1 MVNKIMA
8 ITSVIEQ
15 MRQLIQLIAKHN
27 HAYYVMDQP
36 TISDSEYDHLFH
48 QLKALE
54 EQYPELVQT
63 DSPTTKVGGQA
74 LSKFERVTHVVP
86 MLSLGNVFNQ
96 EDLFA
101 FARRVEERL
110 PNQKVQY
117 EVELKL
123 DGLAIS
129 LWYENG
135 VLVRGVTRGDGETGE
150 DITQNVK
157 TIRNLP
163 KVLHSEKYEIPRLLE
178 VRGEVLMPKSGF
190 EKLNA
195 DQEAKGEKTF
205 ANPRNAAAGSL
216 RQLDPNIA
224 AGRPLAFYAYGIA
237 QCEPNHGLTT
247 MHDSLQWLTE
257 LGFQIAERQYLCNS
271 IQEVQQRYEQIQ
283 QERPSLQVEI
293 DGMVVKVDDLKQQQQ
308 LGFLSREPRW
318 ATAYKF
324 PAQAAL
330 TTVEQIDWQVGRTG
344 TLTPVARL
352 NPVFVGGV
360 TVSNVTLHNIGEIHR
375 LDVRVGDTVSV
386 YRTGDVIPKVEK
398 VWPEFRPA
406 EAEVVHLPESCP
418 VCASPVVMP
427 EGEALARCSGGLYC
441 AAQRIEAIRHFVS
454 RKAMDIEGLGDRWV
468 ESLLRLDLLKDVADI
483 YHLHEHRETLLGI
496 EKMGEKSVQ
505 NLIDAIEASKKTTL
519 ARFIYALGIRGVG
532 ETTARMLANTFQTLE
547 ALKAANVEALKK
559 TPDVGDIT
567 AEWIADFFLAP
578 HNIEVLDRLIAAG
591 IHWDAPTAPTRQ
603 PLNGESW
610 VLTGTLEQMT
620 RDQATQM
627 LQALGARVSG
637 SVSSKTK
644 CVVAGEKAGSK
655 LEKAAKLGIPV
666 MNETD
671 FLSLMESY
679 GQTLS

>member
-1 MVNKIMA
+1 MEHN
-8 ITSVIEQ
+8 SVIEQ

-36 TISDSEYDHLFH
+36 SISDSEYDHLFH

-54 EQYPELVQT
+54 QQYPECIQADT
-63 DSPTTKVGGQA
+63 PTNKVGGQA
-74 LSKFERVTHVVP
+74 LSKFESVTHAVP

-101 FARRVEERL
+101 FARRIDERL
-110 PNQKVQY
+110 PNQQVQY
-117 EVELKL
+117 DVELKL

-163 KVLHSEKYEIPRLLE
+163 KVLSSQHQAIPEFLE
-178 VRGEVLMPKSGF
+178 VRGEVLMPKQGF

-195 DQEAKGEKTF
+195 DQEAKGDKTF

-224 AGRPLAFYAYGIA
+224 ASRPLAFYAYGIA
-237 QCEPNHGLTT
+237 QCQPNHGLET
-247 MHDSLQWLTE
+247 MHDSLHWLTRF
-257 LGFQIAERQYLCNS
+257 GFEIAERQFLCAS
-271 IQEVQQRYEQIQ
+271 IEEVQQRYEQIQ
-283 QERPSLQVEI
+283 QERPDLKVEI
-293 DGMVVKVDDLKQQQQ
+293 DGMVIKVDSLKQQQQ

-330 TTVEQIDWQVGRTG
+330 TKVENIDWQVGRTG

-352 NPVFVGGV
+352 TPVFVGGV

-398 VWPEFRPA
+398 VWTEFRPTDA
-406 EAEVVHLPESCP
+406 EMVHLPTNCP
-418 VCASPVVMP
+418 VCESPVVMP

-454 RKAMDIEGLGDRWV
+454 RKALDIEGLGDRWV
-468 ESLLRLDLLKDVADI
+468 ESLLHLDLLKDVADI
-483 YHLHEHRETLLGI
+483 YHLHEHRDTLLTI

-547 ALKAANVEALKK
+547 ALKAADIEALKK

-567 AEWIADFFLAP
+567 AEWIADFFQAP
-578 HNIEVLDRLIAAG
+578 HNIEVLDRLMAAG

-610 VLTGTLEQMT
+610 VVTGTLESMG
-620 RDQATQM
+620 RDEATQK

-655 LEKAAKLGIPV
+655 LDKAQKLDIRV
-666 MNETD
+666 LNEQE
-671 FLSLMESY
+671 FLEFLKQYEA
-679 GQTLS
+679 

>member
-1 MVNKIMA
+1 MEHN
-8 ITSVIEQ
+8 SVIEQ

-36 TISDSEYDHLFH
+36 SISDSEYDHLFH

-54 EQYPELVQT
+54 QQHPECIQADT
-63 DSPTTKVGGQA
+63 PTNKVGGQV
-74 LSKFERVTHVVP
+74 LSKFESVIHAVP

-101 FARRVEERL
+101 FARRIDERL

-117 EVELKL
+117 DVELKL

-163 KVLHSEKYEIPRLLE
+163 KVLSSQHQAIPEFLE
-178 VRGEVLMPKSGF
+178 VRGEVLMPKQCF

-195 DQEAKGEKTF
+195 DQEAKGDKTF

-224 AGRPLAFYAYGIA
+224 ASRPLAFYAYGIA
-237 QCEPNHGLTT
+237 QCQPNHGLET
-247 MHDSLQWLTE
+247 MHDSLHWLTRF
-257 LGFQIAERQYLCNS
+257 GFEIAERQFLCAS
-271 IQEVQQRYEQIQ
+271 IEEVQQRYEQIQ
-283 QERPSLQVEI
+283 QERPDLKVEI
-293 DGMVVKVDDLKQQQQ
+293 DGMVIKVDSLKQQQQ

-318 ATAYKF
+318 AIAYKF

-330 TTVEQIDWQVGRTG
+330 TKVENIDWQVGRTG

-352 NPVFVGGV
+352 TPVFVGGV

-375 LDVRVGDTVSV
+375 LDVRIGDTVSV

-398 VWPEFRPA
+398 VWVEFRPA
-406 EAEVVHLPESCP
+406 NAEIVHLPTNCP
-418 VCASPVVMP
+418 VCESPVVMP

-454 RKAMDIEGLGDRWV
+454 RKALDIEGLGDRWV
-468 ESLLRLDLLKDVADI
+468 ESLLHLDLLKDVADI
-483 YHLHEHRETLLGI
+483 YHLHEHRDTLLTI

-519 ARFIYALGIRGVG
+519 ARFIYGLGIRGVG
-532 ETTARMLANTFQTLE
+532 ETTARMLANTFQTLD
-547 ALKAANVEALKK
+547 ALKAADVEALKK

-567 AEWIADFFLAP
+567 AEWIADFFQAP
-578 HNIEVLDRLIAAG
+578 HNIEVLDRLLAAG

-610 VLTGTLEQMT
+610 VVTGTLESMG
-620 RDQATQM
+620 RDEATQK

-655 LEKAAKLGIPV
+655 LDKAQKLDIRV
-666 MNETD
+666 MNEQEFLD
-671 FLSLMESY
+671 FLAQY
-679 GQTLS
+679 GDSTA